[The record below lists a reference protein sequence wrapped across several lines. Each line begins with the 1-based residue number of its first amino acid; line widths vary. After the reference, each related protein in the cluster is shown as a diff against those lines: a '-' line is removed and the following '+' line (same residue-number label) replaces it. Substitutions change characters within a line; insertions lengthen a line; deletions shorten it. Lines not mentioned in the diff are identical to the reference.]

1 MVFRSNHYI
10 GAGEF
15 SSSTEVSNY
24 IKITMKLCTYVSKI
38 GRGLFN
44 VTFISNATRK
54 YYTSSYTES
63 ITIPLSTSTGLSI
76 APVNPGFIT
85 GFTDAEGC
93 FFFFYK
99 LEI

>member
-1 MVFRSNHYI
+1 
-10 GAGEF
+10 
-15 SSSTEVSNY
+15 
-24 IKITMKLCTYVSKI
+24 MKLCTYVSKI

-93 FFFFYK
+93 FFFYK